1 MKEGL
6 MNRILE
12 GAYDM
17 HVHTAPD
24 VIDRRMDDLD
34 LAVAYKAAGMKGFV
48 IKSHYFDTAGRAYL
62 IRGLFPGLHAVG
74 AIVLNRSVGGL
85 NPEAVRMAAQYGAGV
100 VYMPTVD
107 AYNMSGSGSAIR
119 VYDGGSLDPAID
131 EILDIVRDHDMVLCS
146 GHIAPQ
152 ETLALFE
159 RAGVP
164 MQRRFTECGAF
175 LEHCV
180 INLIGGDLTISDLV
194 EQIHEIG
201 AEHMVLSTD
210 LGQAHNPAPYE
221 ALEEYADK
229 LLRAGVTE
237 EELRMMLVT
246 NPARLLSAEGT
257 DRL

>member
-1 MKEGL
+1 

-34 LAVAYKAAGMKGFV
+34 LAAAYKAAGMKGFV

-159 RAGVP
+159 RAGERGV
-164 MQRRFTECGAF
+164 RKNV
-175 LEHCV
+175 LHC
-180 INLIGGDLTISDLV
+180 LRGPLCAHSAHHKGRSDDPLPV
-194 EQIHEIG
+194 L
-201 AEHMVLSTD
+201 HMVLSTD